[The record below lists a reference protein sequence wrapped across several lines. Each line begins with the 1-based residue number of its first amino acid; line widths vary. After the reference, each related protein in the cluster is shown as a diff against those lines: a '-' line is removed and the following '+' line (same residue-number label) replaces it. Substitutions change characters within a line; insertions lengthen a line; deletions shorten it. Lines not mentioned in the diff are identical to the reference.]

1 MATCPSPTATCGS
14 GWQWTATFQG
24 VVNGN
29 LTVNT
34 GNGNNAFTLDGVNG
48 ANVGGNFN
56 YTGGNGGNSVT
67 VTTTAADLFNLN
79 VRFGNSPGT
88 GAGGLGNN
96 IFQIG
101 TAANTGFAPG
111 TLTGN
116 VSWGIPTSAANGNA
130 FTDDGYVWN
139 NNVTLTNIPS

>member
-1 MATCPSPTATCGS
+1 M
-14 GWQWTATFQG
+14 
-24 VVNGN
+24 
-29 LTVNT
+29 
-34 GNGNNAFTLDGVNG
+34 
-48 ANVGGNFN
+48 
-56 YTGGNGGNSVT
+56 T

-79 VRFGNSPGT
+79 VRLGNSPGT
-88 GAGGLGNN
+88 GSAGGLGNN